1 LGGRVVHL
9 ICRDLADV
17 EAEQKTLEEVG
28 LFGSVVQFL
37 CVCLKVKVVFEMS
50 GNGFFSWFLFIAGN

>member
-1 LGGRVVHL
+1 L

-50 GNGFFSWFLFIAGN
+50 GNGFFLWFLFIAGN